1 MAMSDDFTVP
11 SRTTTY
17 EPAAVTALVA
27 GIVGVLLLWP
37 LGVMLGPLAF
47 WSGISAR
54 RRIETAGGRLVG
66 SRLAVAGIVIG
77 STVCVLSALI
87 LLAEVVVF
95 ISTGGFIP
103 AY

>member
-11 SRTTTY
+11 SRTATY
-17 EPAAVTALVA
+17 EPAAATAFVA

-37 LGVMLGPLAF
+37 LGVVLGPLAV

-77 STVCVLSALI
+77 STVCALSALM

-95 ISTGGFIP
+95 LLTGGLIP